1 MLYSLDTTP
10 EGLHPLVS
18 SSLCGNMASTCSCAH
33 IIHTHN
39 AHTHTHTWMHPCRHW
54 AHVWLW
60 VHICTLQWP
69 FWQQTRHLLLFFP
82 TPCTPSLSTTLLWPF
97 SFLILFLCICSVEL
111 QEASLFSE
119 EGERFTK
126 QRGHQSLSLQT
137 SFFSPLPLYNN
148 SLKI

>member
-69 FWQQTRHLLLFFP
+69 FWQQTRHF
-82 TPCTPSLSTTLLWPF
+82 
-97 SFLILFLCICSVEL
+97 
-111 QEASLFSE
+111 
-119 EGERFTK
+119 
-126 QRGHQSLSLQT
+126 
-137 SFFSPLPLYNN
+137 FFSPLPAPPPCPPPSSGPFPFWFFFFVFVLLNCRKHRSFQRRESGLQNKEDIRVCLYKPL
-148 SLKI
+148 SLAPFLSTIIL